1 MSALVRR
8 LSLSLALAL
17 PFAGATAQ
25 TEQRS
30 LKGGHVAIYNVVG
43 RVRAQATN
51 GSDVTVAVTRVG
63 PDAAKLGI
71 RTTTSA
77 GREILSIAYP
87 TDRIIYP
94 DMRGTRSRMSVREDG
109 TFSDGSWN
117 DRSSRDDIE
126 VRRSGSG
133 FEAHADLVIG
143 IPKGKK
149 VELFLGV
156 GQMDVSNVEGTLFVD
171 VGSAEVDIAGVRG
184 ILTLDTGSG
193 RVSVRDILGDVS
205 VDAGSGGVTLD
216 RIKGDVLTLD
226 SGSGGVQ
233 ATDIEV
239 REMRADVGSGGLR
252 MYRIKAPTA
261 VIETGSGGAQLE
273 FLSDV
278 ERLSVEAGS
287 GGITVRA
294 PATLSAEV
302 SVETGSG
309 GFQTDFEITT
319 RRMGRD
325 HVEGR
330 IGAGKGRI
338 DIEAGSGTVRL
349 LKTP

>member
-1 MSALVRR
+1 MSALLRR
-8 LSLSLALAL
+8 LTLSVLLATPVVA
-17 PFAGATAQ
+17 AAQ
-25 TEQRS
+25 TEQRAF
-30 LKGGHVAIYNVVG
+30 KGGHVAVYNLVG
-43 RVRAQATN
+43 RVRAQAAS
-51 GSDVTVAVTRVG
+51 GSEVTVAITRVG
-63 PDAAKLGI
+63 PDASRLGI
-71 RTTTSA
+71 RTTTS
-77 GREILSIAYP
+77 GNREILSISYP
-87 TDRIIYP
+87 ADRIIYR
-94 DMRGTRSRMSVREDG
+94 DMRGSRSRMSVREDG
-109 TFSDGSWN
+109 TFSDGDWR
-117 DRSSRDDIE
+117 DRGSRDEVE
-126 VRRSGSG
+126 VRRDGTG
-133 FEAHADLVIG
+133 FEGHADLVVG
-143 IPKGKK
+143 IPKGRT

-156 GQMDVSNVEGTLFVD
+156 GQMDVSNVEGTLHVD
-171 VGSAEVDIAGVRG
+171 VGSAEVDVAGVRG

-193 RVSVRDILGDVS
+193 RVSVRDVTGDVS

-261 VIETGSGGAQLE
+261 IVETGSGGAQLE
-273 FLSDV
+273 FLSDL

-294 PATLSAEV
+294 PATLNAEV
-302 SVETGSG
+302 DVETGSG

-319 RRMGRD
+319 RRMSRN

-349 LKTP
+349 LKNP